1 MTKKRLYDGG
11 KLMIDKLKFLIDGC
25 EHNPKL
31 KALMLKVAELPENKQ
46 EDALKLIEIMIQAKR
61 SE

>member
-1 MTKKRLYDGG
+1 
-11 KLMIDKLKFLIDGC
+11 MIDKLKFLIDGC

-46 EDALKLIEIMIQAKR
+46 EDALKLIEMMITAKR
-61 SE
+61 S